1 MHVSHWQVKR
11 SISTWLHKFA
21 ITAEKAVVAE
31 FEIQG
36 LNTVAE
42 RAEFVKNLL
51 GDVDDVSSNRRPFL
65 WKSAYE
71 NLGAGDKND
80 RPQVGVF
87 VTPLQPLN

>member
-1 MHVSHWQVKR
+1 MHVSHWQIKCA
-11 SISTWLHKFA
+11 ISTWLHKFA
-21 ITAEKAVVAE
+21 ITTKKAVVAE

-51 GDVDDVSSNRRPFL
+51 GDVDDVSSNRCPFL

-80 RPQVGVF
+80 RPQVRVF

>member
-21 ITAEKAVVAE
+21 ITAEKAVVAV

-80 RPQVGVF
+80 RPQVRVF